1 MFLKKCFP
9 ICLFNIL
16 YCKQTLTNIVY
27 RRKTQNVKKPAVY
40 KSTIYKYNIY
50 VTFGPDGWGPFRNK
64 TAPCGRVAYSSTTI
78 RMPCYFSIYQFYNN
92 IKPNT
97 VKKDFYD
104 ITRGGGEKRVSI
116 FKLVQNSE

>member
-1 MFLKKCFP
+1 MLLLGQMDGGRFAT
-9 ICLFNIL
+9 
-16 YCKQTLTNIVY
+16 KQPPVEGLLIH
-27 RRKTQNVKKPAVY
+27 
-40 KSTIYKYNIY
+40 
-50 VTFGPDGWGPFRNK
+50 
-64 TAPCGRVAYSSTTI
+64 SSTTI

-97 VKKDFYD
+97 VKKEFYD